1 MWWSH
6 WIALSALF
14 GSPRPAANRKPSPYH
29 QKSLFQN
36 FFVDF
41 LLLSSLLPT
50 SESVSSPEFPREK
63 GENGVHST
71 ASLLL
76 DTLCRSPHR
85 ITCHGH
91 GRRDTQV
98 AQNSRPG
105 YSLHDT
111 AETFFLAAELHKK
124 STPRTDIAAWK
135 VPSVLFANQSRPPLR
150 FVPSASQLSR
160 SRHSKQDRHS
170 FVASR
175 VIPPTMSDRTLNFPQ
190 GEADKLE
197 PYLRPTAAAS
207 ASVSGTPFV
216 TLTFATSL
224 DSALSLAPGTRTALS
239 GPQSKAMTHYLRS
252 RHDAICVGVGT
263 AIADDPGLNCRLE
276 GLDMSRQPRPVVID
290 PRLRWTFTRESKV
303 LQLVRAGEGLAPF
316 IVTSQRSPPEAQ
328 QALLEE
334 HGGKYIF
341 LDYSEAGHGRFQWS
355 DVLRAV
361 AAEGLQS
368 IMIEGGGQ
376 IINSLLEAGSSHLV
390 NSVILTIAPTWLGQG
405 GVVVSPPRRLDS
417 HGTPVPAARLSDTA
431 WLPLGEDVVLCGRLA

>member
-1 MWWSH
+1 M
-6 WIALSALF
+6 
-14 GSPRPAANRKPSPYH
+14 
-29 QKSLFQN
+29 
-36 FFVDF
+36 
-41 LLLSSLLPT
+41 
-50 SESVSSPEFPREK
+50 SE
-63 GENGVHST
+63 
-71 ASLLL
+71 
-76 DTLCRSPHR
+76 
-85 ITCHGH
+85 
-91 GRRDTQV
+91 
-98 AQNSRPG
+98 
-105 YSLHDT
+105 
-111 AETFFLAAELHKK
+111 
-124 STPRTDIAAWK
+124 
-135 VPSVLFANQSRPPLR
+135 
-150 FVPSASQLSR
+150 
-160 SRHSKQDRHS
+160 
-170 FVASR
+170 
-175 VIPPTMSDRTLNFPQ
+175 RTLKFPQ

-207 ASVSGTPFV
+207 APVSGTPFV

-276 GLDMSRQPRPVVID
+276 DLDISRQPRPVVID
-290 PRLRWTFTRESKV
+290 PRLRWSFTRESKV

-316 IVTSQRSPPEAQ
+316 IFTSDRSPPKAQ

-341 LDYSEAGHGRFQWS
+341 LDHGAAGHQRFQWS
-355 DVLRAV
+355 DILRAV

-417 HGTPVPAARLSDTA
+417 HGTPVPAARLADTA